1 MDIETFE
8 RAIFFK
14 TALIE
19 YLDDHN
25 GIIELYQDSFQEPF
39 KEFVD
44 DVTSTIES
52 DPSFILQDSDLTD
65 LILTIINEIRSEK
78 NSFED
83 YDNDQA
89 NEIIR
94 YINLHSR
101 HISYEEREK
110 IRKNYCREQGKSR
123 HKRYKNRQDMYFD
136 ILNDYPVYNSIFI
149 PEELRLYIGDFDEQ
163 EYKQM
168 VESHTAYFL
177 DKCPSLSTDEYFKY
191 RTIEI
196 IGKEKFNSIR
206 RKQRIKT
213 IKKQMNN
220 FKK

>member
-65 LILTIINEIRSEK
+65 LILTIINEIRS
-78 NSFED
+78 
-83 YDNDQA
+83 
-89 NEIIR
+89 
-94 YINLHSR
+94 
-101 HISYEEREK
+101 EREK

-206 RKQRIKT
+206 RKQRIKP

>member
-1 MDIETFE
+1 M
-8 RAIFFK
+8 
-14 TALIE
+14 L
-19 YLDDHN
+19 
-25 GIIELYQDSFQEPF
+25 
-39 KEFVD
+39 
-44 DVTSTIES
+44 
-52 DPSFILQDSDLTD
+52 DSDLTD

-89 NEIIR
+89 NEIIS
-94 YINLHSR
+94 YINIHSR

-110 IRKNYCREQGKSR
+110 IRENYCREQGKSR
-123 HKRYKNRQDMYFD
+123 HKRYKNKVDMYFD
-136 ILNDYPVYNSIFI
+136 VLNDYPVYNSIFY
-149 PEELRLYIGDFDEQ
+149 PKELRVYMGDFDEQ

-168 VESHTAYFL
+168 VESHSTYFL
-177 DKCPSLSTDEYFKY
+177 DKCPSLSEDEDFIN

-196 IGKEKFNSIR
+196 IGKDKFNSIK

-220 FKK
+220 LKK